1 MMEDKMIKYVMS
13 FKKIFTEKKNMYI
26 LLGIGIMVLLTSNV
40 FFDKNGGSRKNTDN
54 YYSDTNVSYDEE
66 RLEKILS
73 TVKGAGKTSVMITYE
88 TRGEKITIQNSKTNK
103 STTENLQQ
111 SGGGQGKTEITEE
124 KEIVMN
130 GSGSSQTPFVTKEI
144 NPTVRGVLV
153 VSEGADNEVVSY
165 NLKNAVAAVLDV
177 PYHRI
182 EVLKKSK

>member
-1 MMEDKMIKYVMS
+1 MMEDRMSKYIVS
-13 FKKIFTEKKNMYI
+13 LKKILTEKKNLYI
-26 LLGIGIMVLLTSNV
+26 LLVIGILILFTSNI
-40 FFDKNGGSRKNTDN
+40 FSDKDKPDIKNIND
-54 YYSDTNVSYDEE
+54 YSDINILCDEE

-73 TVKGAGKTSVMITYE
+73 KVKGAGKTSVMITYE
-88 TRGEKITIQNSKTNK
+88 TRGEKITVQNSKTNK

-111 SGGGQGKTEITEE
+111 SGGGQEKTEITEE

-153 VSEGADNEVVSY
+153 VSEGADDEIVSY

>member
-1 MMEDKMIKYVMS
+1 MIKYVMS
-13 FKKIFTEKKNMYI
+13 FKKVFAEKKNLYI
-26 LLGIGIMVLLTSNV
+26 LLAVGILVLLTGNIFS
-40 FFDKNGGSRKNTDN
+40 DKNSSNSKKNDN
-54 YYSDTNVSYDEE
+54 YYSDINVSYDEQ

-88 TRGEKITIQNSKTNK
+88 TRGEKITVQNSKTNK
-103 STTENLQQ
+103 STTENSQQ
-111 SGGGQGKTEITEE
+111 SGGGQEKTEITEE

-153 VSEGADNEVVSY
+153 VSEGADDEIVSY